1 MLVKVA
7 ETRVLL
13 TLVSGFPPISRAD
26 LTSLLT
32 FFFLRSTY
40 KGETDEKKGTW
51 FNSSPLY
58 IPVGHPWAAPVETRI
73 QVSWRLSSPTPYLP
87 LFLIFFLKK
96 TAGFGTWFL
105 TTSRKTTYLFSPLF
119 FFFFFFVAVVAVVAR
134 TPIGLGSSK
143 QDAYCSLVQIF
154 VQALLFFLDSWGPG
168 GERRLGNERV
178 SFFFFFPVDFSCE
191 WSVPACD

>member
-87 LFLIFFLKK
+87 LFLIFFFKEDR
-96 TAGFGTWFL
+96 WFWYLVPDHQPQNNIPVL
-105 TTSRKTTYLFSPLF
+105 TPF
-119 FFFFFFVAVVAVVAR
+119 FFFFFCCCCCCCCSYANR
-134 TPIGLGSSK
+134 TGL
-143 QDAYCSLVQIF
+143 V
-154 VQALLFFLDSWGPG
+154 
-168 GERRLGNERV
+168 
-178 SFFFFFPVDFSCE
+178 
-191 WSVPACD
+191 

>member
-32 FFFLRSTY
+32 FFFFFLRSTY
-40 KGETDEKKGTW
+40 KGETDEKKGTC

-105 TTSRKTTYLFSPLF
+105 TTSRKTTYLFSPPF
-119 FFFFFFVAVVAVVAR
+119 FFFFF
-134 TPIGLGSSK
+134 LLLLLLLL
-143 QDAYCSLVQIF
+143 LVRQ
-154 VQALLFFLDSWGPG
+154 
-168 GERRLGNERV
+168 
-178 SFFFFFPVDFSCE
+178 
-191 WSVPACD
+191 